1 MRKRGKPDLGECHDG
16 SVTTLQAILLAGGRA
31 QRMGGRDKMLLHVRG
46 KTLIQHAVESV
57 ALADQVAIVGPERDV
72 NLGREVVWTREEPQF
87 SGPAAAIAAGFK
99 SLNLGR
105 GDDLVILPTDLVNP
119 AELVDALL
127 GAEAN
132 CVATDPAG
140 FRQWAC
146 CRLVA
151 EDLAA
156 AIAQVDD
163 LANASIRQLF
173 NPIELT
179 EIRVSGRVCTD
190 LDTEEDAKEYADE
203 QR

>member
-1 MRKRGKPDLGECHDG
+1 M
-16 SVTTLQAILLAGGRA
+16 TTLQAILLAGGRA
-31 QRMGGRDKMLLHVRG
+31 QRMGGRDKMLLQVRG
-46 KTLIQHAVESV
+46 QSLLQHAVASV
-57 ALADQVAIVGPERDV
+57 ASASQVAIVGPARAVKLD
-72 NLGREVVWTREEPQF
+72 REVIWTREEPQF
-87 SGPAAAIAAGFK
+87 SGPAAAIAAGFDA
-99 SLNLGR
+99 LNLGR
-105 GDDLVILPTDLVNP
+105 GDEVVILPTDLVNP
-119 AELVDALL
+119 AELVAALL

-163 LANASIRQLF
+163 LANASIRQLL
-173 NPIELT
+173 NPIDLT
-179 EIRVSGRVCTD
+179 EIQVSGRVCTD